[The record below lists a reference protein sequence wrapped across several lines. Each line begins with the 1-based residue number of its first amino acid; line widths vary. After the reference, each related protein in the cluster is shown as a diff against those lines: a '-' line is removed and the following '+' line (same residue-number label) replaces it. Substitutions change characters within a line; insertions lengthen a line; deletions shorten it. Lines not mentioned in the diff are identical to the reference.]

1 MRLFCLSVFI
11 LITTSCI
18 SQFSPYSRVDS
29 LMRAYNKKIKSADDL
44 YKVVDYIRN
53 SFSEDSL
60 RFRAAFIWI
69 TDNIA
74 YDVKA
79 FLKEDPAAAQLSY
92 AVKNKKA
99 ICSGYAALVK
109 FFCSAF
115 NIECETVI
123 GYGRANKNKIVMNQE
138 YIRNNHAWNSVK
150 INGSWRL
157 VDATWAAGA
166 VDDRDEENLVFHK
179 GFTEIYYDTPPE
191 KLILNHFPQ
200 NKQFQLTNKLMD
212 QKKFMKYPLCF
223 SDFLAHNIDAVFP
236 DTALIKTKVGDTLIF
251 KLQTAL
257 PISYLYASSDIL
269 VKAKHEAATTYKN
282 GWVEF
287 RYPVKLTGFYNL
299 YIGYTLNNRERFT
312 LLGYKLEVRQ
322 R

>member
-11 LITTSCI
+11 LLSTPCI
-18 SQFSPYSRVDS
+18 SQPNPYSKVDS
-29 LMRAYNKKIKSADDL
+29 LMREYSTKIKSADDL

-53 SFSEDSL
+53 TFSEDSL

-79 FLKEDPAAAQLSY
+79 YQKEDPAAAQLNY
-92 AVKNKKA
+92 AVKNRKA
-99 ICSGYAALVK
+99 ICSGYTSLVK

-123 GYGRANKNKIVMNQE
+123 GYGRASKNKIVMNQE
-138 YIRNNHAWNSVK
+138 YLRNNHAWNSVK
-150 INGSWRL
+150 INGTWRL
-157 VDATWAAGA
+157 ADATWAAGG

-179 GFTEIYYDTPPE
+179 EFKEIYYDTPPE

-212 QKKFMKYPLCF
+212 QKRFMKSPLCF
-223 SDFLAHNIDAVFP
+223 SDFLAHSISATLP
-236 DTALIKTKVGDTLIF
+236 DTALIKTKVGDTLVF

-257 PISYLYASSDIL
+257 PINQLYAYSDIL
-269 VKAKHEAATTYKN
+269 VKARHEAATIYKD
-282 GWVEF
+282 GWIEF
-287 RYPVKLTGFYNL
+287 RYPVQLTGFYNL